1 MADFVHYRVIY
12 AIRDQRSGILVESSR
27 EFQSYESAVRF
38 FKRKSNSDRV
48 LWCDVLGFYQD
59 GDFEY
64 LT

>member
-1 MADFVHYRVIY
+1 MADFVHYKVKY
-12 AIRDQRSGILVESSR
+12 SIRDQRSGNLVESSR
-27 EFQSYESAVRF
+27 DFQNYESAVRF

-48 LWCDVLGFYQD
+48 LWCDVLGFFAD